1 MGAPSSTPGPAP
13 AARRGRRGT
22 NAIAPRRSLLAASV
36 ALAAVAVVS
45 SGCGGRSTSAQLRH
59 DLLSVS
65 DLPAGWS
72 AVATSGPKAPNLTT
86 SAPCLSSVSLITK
99 SWKHQV
105 ASFVEGSSIP
115 TFLEVLAD
123 GQNVDRPWQRL
134 AAAMAKC
141 RSATL
146 DFAGTEVRS
155 SVRPISFPA
164 VGGSSSATAW
174 SFTLG
179 GVRIGFDLVLFHAGG
194 VGGYVAYSDL
204 GSPRIA
210 TARAFVQAA
219 VTKVEKGGSTPPVPD
234 AVSVTSAPVQT
245 ADTKLGPV
253 GYRSIG
259 SGPPL
264 VLLTGYSGTMEGW
277 DRRFADALADH
288 HRVVLLDN
296 AGIGRTAPLAKL
308 TIDRMANQTSAL
320 IDALGLK
327 RADVLG
333 WAMGSMIAQ
342 ALAVLHPSQVRRLVL
357 CASFPGDGRTVR
369 PAQSA
374 IDALKSGNAAKVISD
389 LFPADEKSAQNT
401 YLAALSSWPPAA
413 AVPAGVLAA
422 QSHAVDLWWAGTDSA
437 GAKTA
442 GIAAPTLVAD
452 GAEDPLDPIA
462 NSRTLARLIPGA
474 QLVLYSDAAHAFL
487 FQEPAF
493 LARLESFLG

>member
-1 MGAPSSTPGPAP
+1 M
-13 AARRGRRGT
+13 
-22 NAIAPRRSLLAASV
+22 
-36 ALAAVAVVS
+36 
-45 SGCGGRSTSAQLRH
+45 RH
-59 DLLSVS
+59 DLLLVS

-72 AVATSGPKAPNLTT
+72 AVATTGSKAPQLTT
-86 SAPCLSSVSLITK
+86 SAPCLASVSAITK
-99 SWKHQV
+99 RWKHEV
-105 ASFVEGSSIP
+105 ASFVQGSSIP
-115 TFLEVLAD
+115 TFLEVLAA
-123 GQNVDRPWQRL
+123 GPNVDRKWERL
-134 AAAMAKC
+134 ATAMAKC

-146 DFAGTEVRS
+146 DFAGTKVRS

-204 GSPRIA
+204 GSPPTA
-210 TARAFVQAA
+210 TAKAFAQAA
-219 VTKVEKGGSTPPVPD
+219 VTKVEKGGSTPPIPD
-234 AVSVTSAPVQT
+234 AVSVTSTPVQT

-277 DRRFADALADH
+277 DRRFVDALAEH

-296 AGIGRTAPLAKL
+296 AGIGETAPLKKL

-320 IDALGLK
+320 IDALGIR

-333 WAMGSMIAQ
+333 WSMGSMIAQ
-342 ALAVLHPSQVRRLVL
+342 ALAVLHPSQVHRLVL
-357 CASFPGDGRTVR
+357 CAAFPGNGTTVR
-369 PAQSA
+369 PTQSA
-374 IDALKSGNAAKVISD
+374 IDALKSGNPAKIMTD
-389 LFPADEKSAQNT
+389 LFPADQKSAQNT
-401 YLAALSSWPPAA
+401 YLAALSSWPQGS
-413 AVPAGVLAA
+413 AVPVPARVLTA
-422 QSHAVDLWWAGTDSA
+422 QSQAVDLWWAGTDSA

-452 GAEDPLDPIA
+452 GAEDPLDPAA
-462 NSRTLARLIPGA
+462 NSRTLATLIPGA
-474 QLVLYSDAAHAFL
+474 QLVLYSGAAHAFL